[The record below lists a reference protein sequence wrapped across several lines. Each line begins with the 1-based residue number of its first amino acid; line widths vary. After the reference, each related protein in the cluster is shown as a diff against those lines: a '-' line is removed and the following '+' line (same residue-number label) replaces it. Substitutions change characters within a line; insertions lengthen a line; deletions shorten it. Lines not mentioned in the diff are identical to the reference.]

1 MEKRSPNL
9 ITIAL
14 GALLVIALVA
24 IGIMANTQSKT
35 KSLATKNKKT
45 IDSLDKAVSQFG
57 GQIDSL
63 NKVAADLDKQ
73 VDDLVSQKDRLI
85 KSRDSVQKLLV
96 FSLANDRNS
105 KAKAGQLEKKLK
117 ELQAKLDDVQ
127 KKYDEAVANSGATD
141 VELRKRVES
150 LVAQNRNLQTE
161 NERLQ
166 GEIAKTTSNADNR
179 TALFTR
185 GLTAVP
191 GELTKAGKFEPSK
204 RSQNIDRVQASF
216 GLSRAPKPTES
227 IIFKVFDNTGKEIAI
242 KPKYRN
248 ELNAPANPTN
258 VKVLLEFEKGFLAR
272 RDEGVYNVRAYLT
285 DVNKGVENQE
295 IGSAPFTID

>member
-24 IGIMANTQSKT
+24 IGIMASSQSK
-35 KSLATKNKKT
+35 SKNIEKKAKKT
-45 IDSLDKAVSQFG
+45 IDSLDKTVSQFS

-85 KSRDSVQKLLV
+85 KSRDSVQKIMAY
-96 FSLANDRNS
+96 SIANDRNS
-105 KAKAGQLEKKLK
+105 KVKVTQLEKKLK
-117 ELQAKLDDVQ
+117 ELQTKLDEVQ
-127 KKYDEAVANSGATD
+127 RKYDEAVASSGATD
-141 VELRKRVES
+141 VELKKRVES
-150 LVAQNRNLQTE
+150 LVAQNRNLQSE

-166 GEIAKTTSNADNR
+166 TELAKTTTNADNR

-191 GELTKAGKFEPSK
+191 GELAKGKFESSK
-204 RSQNIDRVQASF
+204 RSQNIDRVQTSF

-227 IIFKVFDNTGKEIAI
+227 IIFKVFDNTGKEVAI

-258 VKVLLEFEKGFLAR
+258 VKVILEFEKGFLAR
-272 RDEGVYNVRAYLT
+272 KDEGVYNVRAYLT

>member
-14 GALLVIALVA
+14 GALLIIALVA
-24 IGIMANTQSKT
+24 IGIMASTQSKT
-35 KSLATKNKKT
+35 KTKEKQAKKT
-45 IDSLDKAVSQFG
+45 IDSLDRTVSQFS

-85 KSRDSVQKLLV
+85 KSRDSVQKILA

-105 KAKAGQLEKKLK
+105 KAKAVQLEKKLK
-117 ELQAKLDDVQ
+117 ELQTKLDEVQ
-127 KKYDEAVANSGATD
+127 RKYDEAVANSGATD
-141 VELRKRVES
+141 TELRKKVES
-150 LVAQNRNLQTE
+150 LIAQNRNLQTE

-166 GEIAKTTSNADNR
+166 TEISKATSNADNR

-191 GELTKAGKFEPSK
+191 GELAKGKFEPSK

-227 IIFKVFDNTGKEIAI
+227 VIFKVFDNTGKEIAI

-258 VKVLLEFEKGFLAR
+258 VKVILEFEKGFLAR
-272 RDEGVYNVRAYLT
+272 KDEGVYNVRAYLT